1 MATHSSILAWRIP
14 WTEEPGG
21 LQSRA
26 GHKSRDTTEATEHV
40 CTGLRQHRGS
50 PQQLCPQREGA
61 TLEVR
66 SQARGSPRY
75 IRGVSRCSQT
85 GQGLLGLL
93 WAQGLS
99 PDLEQ
104 FGKNYEKSS
113 SETDLILPAPPGTLS
128 GHRAYWWEWGT
139 AIPRPVPALRALL
152 MDSPQV
158 LPNCRPISR
167 LSLRGGAPHLR
178 KLPTQGHAALIQT
191 GLCDQPPGQW
201 RNSRKL
207 K

>member
-1 MATHSSILAWRIP
+1 MHRAKATQRQPPAALSSKGR
-14 WTEEPGG
+14 
-21 LQSRA
+21 
-26 GHKSRDTTEATEHV
+26 GHLKRSE
-40 CTGLRQHRGS
+40 
-50 PQQLCPQREGA
+50 
-61 TLEVR
+61 
-66 SQARGSPRY
+66 SQARGSPGY

-93 WAQGLS
+93 WAQGL
-99 PDLEQ
+99 PLDLER

-128 GHRAYWWEWGT
+128 GHRAYWWEQGT
-139 AIPRPVPALRALL
+139 ATPRPVPALRGFL

-201 RNSRKL
+201 RESRKL
-207 K
+207 E